1 MSDFGLF
8 DFAADPGPLESD
20 DFFDD
25 SPPEEESLLEP
36 DSDFVLP
43 ESLEELDEPEESE
56 PDSED
61 PLELPPLEERAL
73 EPVRESLR

>member
-1 MSDFGLF
+1 MSDFEPFGF
-8 DFAADPGPLESD
+8 EEDPAPLDSD
-20 DFFDD
+20 DFFDE
-25 SPPEEESLLEP
+25 SPPEDESLLEP

-43 ESLEELDEPEESE
+43 ESLEEPEESE

-61 PLELPPLEERAL
+61 PLGLPPLDERPL